1 MSPGPG
7 YRYGPWDGGPD
18 PLAAPFDAAAALD
31 ELGESVLE
39 GSTPR
44 EALEALLRR
53 GAQGRRGLDD
63 LRRQIEKRRREARE
77 RGRLDGTLEQVKE
90 LLEKALQ
97 QERTALFPD
106 PSDDARLAETELDT
120 LPNDPARAVRALTEY
135 EWRSPEARETY
146 EEIQDLLRREVLDS
160 QFKGMKNA
168 LENASPE
175 DMQRVKDMMA
185 DLNSMLEADARG
197 EDTDQ
202 QFKDFM
208 EKHGDFFPEAPES
221 LEELTDALA
230 RRAAAAAKLMRSLS
244 PEQRQELSDLMS
256 TAMEDLGLQAEMSR
270 LQSALQ
276 AARPDLDWGQG
287 RRSRGERM
295 TGDQPMGLGE
305 ATDALE
311 ELAELDE
318 LAAAMRQDYP
328 GASLDDVDPEAV
340 ANALGRQAV
349 DDLWALQTL
358 ERELERQGFVTRKGG
373 KLELTP
379 KAVRRLGASAL
390 SRVFRQLDA
399 RGRGNH
405 DVRDAGAAGEATG
418 ASREWR
424 FGDEQPLDVVGTVRN
439 ALLRRAGEPLEAR
452 GERVTL
458 AAQDFEVV
466 ETERRTSAA
475 VCLLVDLSY
484 SMALRGT
491 WGIAKSTAMAL
502 HSLIT
507 TKFPQD
513 ALHVIGFSDYA
524 RQLQPTELAGLD
536 CEMVQGTN
544 LQHALHLAGR
554 QLSRY
559 PDAEPV
565 VLVITDG
572 EPTAHLLRDGTPLF
586 NWPALPETLELTL
599 AEVDKLTRRGVTIN
613 VFMLDDEPR
622 LVEFIDEVARRN
634 KGRVFSADT
643 QNLGSYVVSDYLTS
657 RSGRGRR

>member
-135 EWRSPEARETY
+135 QWRSPEAAQTF

-197 EDTDQ
+197 ENTDQ

-244 PEQRQELSDLMS
+244 PEQRQELADLMS

-349 DDLWALQTL
+349 DDLRALQTL

-502 HSLIT
+502 HSLIS

-513 ALHVIGFSDYA
+513 ALHIIGFSDYA

-536 CEMVQGTN
+536 CEMVKGTN

-554 QLSRY
+554 QLSRH

-572 EPTAHLLRDGTPLF
+572 EPTAHLLRDGSPLF

-657 RSGRGRR
+657 RTGRSRK